1 VTETGEGIHV
11 GVHWTADVELDR
23 PCTGGFLF
31 GHKKR
36 ALVARLVKAIDAQA
50 VHKDPKVVKDIG
62 GKTYVQATSKVMAKY
77 ANADLR
83 RLGF

>member
-1 VTETGEGIHV
+1 MAVKAKAVVTETGEGIHV

-36 ALVARLVKAIDAQA
+36 AL
-50 VHKDPKVVKDIG
+50 HKDPKVVKDIG